1 MNEQNMN
8 NTYPEQVKDDF
19 EAYYG
24 EQYRQAKNDNERFE
38 VVQEAL
44 EGDWVTG
51 FGSNS
56 YYMNRQEAREMVMA
70 NIEYVANGLAN
81 EEWTTITLED
91 FIASDDW
98 ETLDVITRYHT
109 LDDLWG
115 HNEL

>member
-1 MNEQNMN
+1 MTEQNTN
-8 NTYPEQVKDDF
+8 ATYTEQVKADF

-24 EQYRQAKNDNERFE
+24 EQYRQAKNDDERYE
-38 VVQEAL
+38 LVQQAL
-44 EGDWVTG
+44 DGDWVTG
-51 FGSNS
+51 NGSNS
-56 YYMNRQEAREMVMA
+56 YYMNRQAAKEMVMA

-81 EEWTTITLED
+81 EEWTTISLED

-109 LDDLWG
+109 LNDLWE